1 MPGAIARNPD
11 GTVATVTDAR
21 GKVTRYGHDGVGN
34 LTSMTPPAP
43 MGATTIGYDSLS
55 RVTSVRDG
63 AGRTTRYAYD
73 ALDRPTLLSY
83 DDATTV
89 TYRYDR
95 LGNAVEQVDA
105 TGTRAWAFDA
115 GNRLEAETAPGGR
128 STG

>member
-21 GKVTRYGHDGVGN
+21 GKVTLYGYDGAGN

-63 AGRTTRYAYD
+63 AGRTTRY
-73 ALDRPTLLSY
+73 PTTRWTGRRCCRM
-83 DDATTV
+83 TTP
-89 TYRYDR
+89 RR
-95 LGNAVEQVDA
+95 
-105 TGTRAWAFDA
+105 
-115 GNRLEAETAPGGR
+115 
-128 STG
+128 